1 MSPQRAPSSE
11 LEASDERFWKEQENR
26 LTRQIGQP
34 CCSLNALAGML
45 VTMPGNFAVVLHGE
59 ADCASCFVHAPG
71 PSADKFYATRITQ
84 SRFTLGKTAEP
95 LAKCLR
101 LIIRHRSPEAVF
113 VLGNCLMEM
122 IHDDFERVARD
133 IQQETGTPVIALRAS
148 GLKAASQAEM
158 VDWLY
163 STFATLAKKPSDGA
177 SRRGLVNFI
186 ALPEINRQELRLEL
200 EGVLSA
206 AGLRMRGRY
215 PFETSLSDWQGI
227 LEAEADFVVDKSL
240 FPRLVRSLDSLGA
253 ATVEVPLPVGLGSS
267 RRFFEV
273 IGGHSGALKEI
284 RKACAPLEDKASKRL
299 SRFRAKYGGLRVAVG
314 MRMENN
320 CRADQLAYD
329 GLGDLSLFVE
339 AGFKVDLFIQ
349 GPPEEKARKH
359 FKQRLVQLGCD
370 MPFHVFPDP
379 FNLPPLLKAGRFDVA
394 YLADHARGEALKAGV
409 PLIRSR
415 SLEPFY
421 EGMLHN
427 LEYLDQVLEEIRRNK

>member
-1 MSPQRAPSSE
+1 MKP
-11 LEASDERFWKEQENR
+11 LHLDIEASDERFWKEQENR

-45 VTMPGNFAVVLHGE
+45 VTMPGDFAVVLHGE
-59 ADCASCFVHAPG
+59 ADCANCFVHAPG

-84 SRFTLGKTAEP
+84 SQFTLGKTAEP
-95 LAKCLR
+95 LARCLR
-101 LIIRHRSPEAVF
+101 LVVKHRQPQAVF

-122 IHDDFERVARD
+122 IHDDFERVTREV
-133 IQQETGTPVIALRAS
+133 QEETGTPVIALRTS

-163 STFATLAKKPSDGA
+163 STFAALAKRGEA
-177 SRRGLVNFI
+177 RRGLINFI
-186 ALPEINRQELRLEL
+186 ALPEINRTELRREL
-200 EGVLSA
+200 ESILAA

-240 FPRLVRSLDSLGA
+240 FPRLVKSLDSLGA
-253 ATVEVPLPVGLGSS
+253 ATVEVPLPVGLASS
-267 RRFFEV
+267 SRFFEA
-273 IGGHSGALKEI
+273 IGRHFGALKAVQ
-284 RKACAPLEDKASKRL
+284 RACAPLEEKARRRL
-299 SRFRAKYGGLRVAVG
+299 ERFREKYGGLRVAVG

-349 GPPEEKARKH
+349 GPPEEKARRQ
-359 FKQRLVQLGCD
+359 FKARLVQLGCD

-415 SLEPFY
+415 SLEPFFG
-421 EGMLHN
+421 GMLNN
-427 LEYLDQVLEEIRRNK
+427 LDYLDQVLEEIRRSN